1 MRLLLGALLC
11 FAIAAAVGIGST
23 WYAVSQGVSIGA
35 LTIGAWSARPKIGT
49 AEIDPYARAEIERRG
64 ELPLALGDGIAFVA
78 QTDDAGRPLDGRC
91 DVTLSG
97 TTPQARFFTLTLYD
111 RRGQLVGNIVNRYG
125 FTSEELLRKAD
136 GSFDVTVAPRAQPG
150 NWLPT
155 GGLERYKLVLRLYDT
170 PVGIASKAGK
180 ETPMPSVAMGRCQ

>member
-1 MRLLLGALLC
+1 MPSRPPSAL
-11 FAIAAAVGIGST
+11 GST
-23 WYAVSQGVSIGA
+23 WYAVSHGRLDRRADHWRLDGA
-35 LTIGAWSARPKIGT
+35 PQVGT

-64 ELPLALGDGIAFVA
+64 ELPVALGDGIAFIA

-91 DVTLSG
+91 DVTL
-97 TTPQARFFTLTLYD
+97 TRDTPQARFFTLTLYD

-125 FTSEELLRKAD
+125 FTSQELLRKAD
-136 GSFDVTVAPRAQPG
+136 GSFDVTVAPRARPG

-155 GGLERYKLVLRLYDT
+155 GGIERYQLVLRLYDT

-180 ETPMPSVAMGRCQ
+180 ETPMPSVSMGRCQ

>member
-35 LTIGAWSARPKIGT
+35 LTIGAWSARPTIGT
-49 AEIDPYARAEIERRG
+49 AQIDPYARAEVERRG
-64 ELPLALGDGIAFVA
+64 ELPIALGDGIAFVA

-91 DVTLSG
+91 QVTMSG

-111 RRGQLVGNIVNRYG
+111 RRGQLVGNIVNRFG
-125 FTSEELLRKAD
+125 FTSEELLRKTD
-136 GSFDVTVAPRAQPG
+136 GTFDISVGPRAQPG

-155 GGLERYKLVLRLYDT
+155 GGLERYVLVLRLYDT

-180 ETPMPSVAMGRCQ
+180 ETPMPSVSMGRCQ